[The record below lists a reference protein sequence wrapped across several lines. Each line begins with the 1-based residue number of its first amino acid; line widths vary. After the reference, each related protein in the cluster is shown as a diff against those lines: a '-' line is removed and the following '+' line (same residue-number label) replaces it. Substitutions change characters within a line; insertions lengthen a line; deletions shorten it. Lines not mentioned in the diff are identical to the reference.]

1 MKEIIQTR
9 TGFSVHTIR
18 ELSDSTYVLRFDRN
32 GLHYAPGQYLSVG
45 PADDIHMREYSVY
58 SSPRDEYLEVLV
70 KEVDEGYVS
79 RRLRALRP
87 GDPVSVDGPFGFFT
101 IDEDWQEHRYV
112 FIATGTGISPFH
124 NFVRSYPEIDYQ
136 LLHGVRELSER
147 HEYETF
153 DRSRYTACI
162 SRDTSGDFHGRV
174 TDYLRSHTID
184 TAARYYLCG
193 NCDMIYEAFDIL
205 QDAGVPH
212 NQLFAEVYF

>member
-1 MKEIIQTR
+1 M
-9 TGFSVHTIR
+9 IR

-32 GLHYAPGQYLSVG
+32 GLQFEPGQYLSVG

-58 SSPRDEYLEVLV
+58 SSPSDDYLEILV
-70 KEVDEGYVS
+70 KEVDQGYVS
-79 RRLRALRP
+79 RRLRALKP
-87 GDPVSVDGPFGFFT
+87 GDAVAVDGPFGFFT
-101 IDEDWQEHRYV
+101 VDDDWKDHRYV

-124 NFVRSYPEIDYQ
+124 DFVRSFPGIDYQ
-136 LLHGVRELSER
+136 VLHGVRTRSER

-153 DRSRYTACI
+153 ERTRYTACI
-162 SRDTSGDFHGRV
+162 SRDDTGDFHGRV
-174 TDYLRSHTID
+174 TDHLRAHPID
-184 TAARYYLCG
+184 AEARYYLCG